1 MTTSSND
8 SDKLAPSCFQD
19 AQKSLKEV
27 CQNDLVT
34 MVEQVLIWTQ
44 PIRSMAVTSRIASD
58 DSVTTLDR
66 CQHRGSRRSER
77 QG

>member
-8 SDKLAPSCFQD
+8 SDKLAPSSFQD
-19 AQKSLKEV
+19 AHRSLKEV

-34 MVEQVLIWTQ
+34 MVEQVMIWTQ

-58 DSVTTLDR
+58 DSVTTWTDVR
-66 CQHRGSRRSER
+66 NRGSRRSER